1 MKIARLGATAALLAM
16 GNTLSAQVVTNG
28 GFEVFTGTFGS
39 DGAAQLSVNNTQL
52 TGWTVIGGE
61 IAVARTGNVYGIGPR
76 AGNNFLDLEGYT
88 QGVFPKGVSQ
98 ALTGLSVG
106 QVYTFSMWLGVFDG
120 ACPTSGQNRCNG
132 PVTARATIGSASA
145 QFTAGAT
152 NSAGNQWVNYAFDFV
167 ASNTTM
173 LMMIEG
179 ISVPLGNVY
188 MGLDDVSVVAKVPV
202 SNVPEPST
210 YALMAAGLAVLG
222 VLSRRTR
229 HVRN

>member
-1 MKIARLGATAALLAM
+1 
-16 GNTLSAQVVTNG
+16 
-28 GFEVFTGTFGS
+28 
-39 DGAAQLSVNNTQL
+39 
-52 TGWTVIGGE
+52 
-61 IAVARTGNVYGIGPR
+61 
-76 AGNNFLDLEGYT
+76 
-88 QGVFPKGVSQ
+88 
-98 ALTGLSVG
+98 
-106 QVYTFSMWLGVFDG
+106 
-120 ACPTSGQNRCNG
+120 
-132 PVTARATIGSASA
+132 
-145 QFTAGAT
+145 
-152 NSAGNQWVNYAFDFV
+152 
-167 ASNTTM
+167 M